1 MSQRDKLLTII
12 LVSYHSDNVIE
23 KILQQIPKK
32 YTILITDNA
41 LSKKLK
47 KNIEDRFINTQFLMP
62 KKNLGNGG
70 GVNFALT
77 KVKTKYA
84 LYLDLDIQI
93 EKGCIDKLIRI
104 GNKKV
109 GWGIIAPNLR
119 KYIYKKKYYLNSNF
133 CRETSNMNFVEGC
146 ALMFNIIEMKKI
158 GFYDEKIFLYFEE
171 NDLFFNC
178 IKNKKKILLCNNI
191 YIHHL
196 GNASTDSKHKI
207 EIELNRNWHYMWS
220 KFYYYMKNY
229 SYLRGVKETILQF
242 IRSNIKLCFYYF
254 TNYKKF
260 LIYKNRA
267 SGLYNS
273 YLKKNSWRRP
283 NIK

>member
-1 MSQRDKLLTII
+1 MNRPDKLLTII
-12 LVSYHSDNVIE
+12 LVSYHSDNVIK

-32 YTILITDNA
+32 YRILITDNA
-41 LSKKLK
+41 STKKLK
-47 KNIEDRFINTQFLMP
+47 KVIEGRFINAQVLIP

-119 KYIYKKKYYLNSNF
+119 NYIYKKKCYLNSNF
-133 CRETSNMNFVEGC
+133 CREASNMNFVEGC

-171 NDLFFNC
+171 NDLFFKC
-178 IKNKKKILLCNNI
+178 IKNKIKILLCNNI

-229 SYLRGVKETILQF
+229 SYLRGIKETILQF
-242 IRSNIKLCFYYF
+242 IRSNIKLCFCYF

-273 YLKKNSWRRP
+273 YLKKDSWRRP

>member
-47 KNIEDRFINTQFLMP
+47 KNIEDRFINTQVLMP

-119 KYIYKKKYYLNSNF
+119 KYI
-133 CRETSNMNFVEGC
+133 
-146 ALMFNIIEMKKI
+146 
-158 GFYDEKIFLYFEE
+158 
-171 NDLFFNC
+171 
-178 IKNKKKILLCNNI
+178 
-191 YIHHL
+191 
-196 GNASTDSKHKI
+196 
-207 EIELNRNWHYMWS
+207 
-220 KFYYYMKNY
+220 
-229 SYLRGVKETILQF
+229 
-242 IRSNIKLCFYYF
+242 
-254 TNYKKF
+254 
-260 LIYKNRA
+260 
-267 SGLYNS
+267 
-273 YLKKNSWRRP
+273 
-283 NIK
+283 